1 MKRYF
6 LILLLVLLPIQ
17 FSWAIAGTYCAH
29 EEAAAT
35 HFGHH
40 EHKHEETT
48 EDGAKGDGKHETKK
62 IQFGLDDGDCD
73 YCHHAPSNAIA
84 AAAPALAQPGLSA
97 HIRTDSPRY
106 SSHIPDLIPRPDW
119 SFRA

>member
-6 LILLLVLLPIQ
+6 LTLLLVLLPIQ

-40 EHKHEETT
+40 EHKHDETT
-48 EDGAKGDGKHETKK
+48 EDGTRDDDKYETKK
-62 IQFGLDDGDCD
+62 IQIDTDCD
-73 YCHHAPSNAIA
+73 YCHHVPSNAIA
-84 AAAPALAQPGLSA
+84 PAAPALAQPGLST
-97 HIRTDSPRY
+97 HIRAESLRY

-119 SFRA
+119 SFRT

>member
-6 LILLLVLLPIQ
+6 LIFLLVLLPLQ
-17 FSWAIAGTYCAH
+17 FSWATAGTYCEH

-40 EHKHEETT
+40 EHKHDKTK
-48 EDGAKGDGKHETKK
+48 DGGTRDDSEQETKK
-62 IQFGLDDGDCD
+62 IQLDTDCD
-73 YCHHAPSNAIA
+73 YCHHVPSNAIA
-84 AAAPALAQPGLSA
+84 SAALALTQPGLSA
-97 HIRTDSPRY
+97 HIRAESPRY

-119 SFRA
+119 SLRA

>member
-17 FSWAIAGTYCAH
+17 FSWAIAGAYCAH

-40 EHKHEETT
+40 QHKHDEPTG
-48 EDGAKGDGKHETKK
+48 DGTKDDGKHETKK
-62 IQFGLDDGDCD
+62 IQLDIDCD
-73 YCHHAPSNAIA
+73 YCHHVPSNAIA
-84 AAAPALAQPGLSA
+84 PASPALAQPGLST
-97 HIRTDSPRY
+97 HIQTDSPHY
-106 SSHIPDLIPRPDW
+106 SSHISDLIPRPDW

>member
-6 LILLLVLLPIQ
+6 LIFLLAMLPLQ

-29 EEAAAT
+29 EEAAVP

-40 EHKHEETT
+40 VHKHDESK
-48 EDGAKGDGKHETKK
+48 DGASRDDGKHAATK
-62 IQFGLDDGDCD
+62 IQLDTDCD
-73 YCHHAPSNAIA
+73 YCHHVPSNAIA
-84 AAAPALAQPGLSA
+84 PAAPALAQPGRNA
-97 HIRTDSPRY
+97 HIRVDAPRY

-119 SFRA
+119 PRRAR